1 MSYNVRRILA
11 IVFIIIIAFGWV
23 VTVKGIG
30 PMTPIKDRMNLGLD
44 IKGGVYVVLEAD
56 KDELAKYSTDEDK
69 RTVMEQTQAVIERRV
84 NELGLSEPT
93 VTIEGENRIRV
104 ELPGATNAEE
114 AIEQIGKTA
123 QLTFILADGTE
134 VLDGSHV
141 KDAQIGQDEKSTG
154 YAVNLK
160 FDSEGATA
168 FGEATTKA
176 YNGEV
181 KSAIEGVGDG
191 AIAIILDNQ
200 IISAPNV
207 NEPILGGNCS
217 ITGDFTQEEATNLA
231 ALIRGGS
238 LPITLTEVTSS
249 VQSAKIGYN
258 ALEMSVYAGLIGLA
272 LILMLMLLVYRGL
285 GIAADLALLFYVVIV
300 VNIMSLMGMTLTLPG
315 IAGMIVAVGMAVD
328 ANVIIFSRIR
338 EELMAGRS
346 VRVASETGYKRA
358 LTSIIDSQVTTLIA
372 AVILYEVGTSSVKGF
387 AFTFMVGIIVSIFT
401 AVIITQLYVGLFAQ
415 SKSTAKPSFFGMRKD
430 GKPGMTFNGTIR
442 LIDKRKIFYC
452 ISICILVL
460 GLVFGV
466 AKGLNFG
473 IDFTGGTMIQMDM
486 GKQVKIADVEKAIDK
501 YDLDPEIIYSGD
513 GNKEI
518 VIRTT
523 KALENE
529 QRAQVIDSINE
540 AFGTSDKDVIAQELF
555 GGSIG
560 KELRNNALLAL
571 AIAAICMLIYI
582 RIRFRQWRFGAA
594 ALLGDLHDVLI
605 VVSFYAIF
613 QVTVNNPFIAGI
625 LTVVG
630 YSINDTIVIFDRIR
644 ENLRYMKRGT
654 LVETID
660 RSLSQT
666 LGRSLMTSITTIIV
680 MVPMLVMA
688 GESIREFVMPL
699 MVGILAGTYSSICM
713 CSPLYYEFST
723 MGKVSK
729 YERQIKLAKK
739 EAKKE
744 AREQKKQLAL
754 HPELAEETADDAKAT
769 ADAKAKKEAP
779 VKDVSDDVKP
789 ENRAE
794 DLKDKADR
802 AEEAAG
808 SAAEAGDEKAADGKP
823 VKKKDNGQRRSKRYV
838 KGNNRKQT
846 EIRDDDDT
854 FRL

>member
-11 IVFIIIIAFGWV
+11 VLFVIIIAFGWV

-56 KDELAKYSTDEDK
+56 KKELAKYSTEEDK

-104 ELPGATNAEE
+104 ELPGATNAQE

-134 VLDGSHV
+134 VLDGSSV
-141 KDAQIGQDEKSTG
+141 KDAQAGQDDKSTS
-154 YAVNLK
+154 YAVNLQ
-160 FDSEGATA
+160 FDSAGADA
-168 FGEATTKA
+168 FGKATTKA
-176 YNGEV
+176 FNGEV
-181 KSAIEGVGDG
+181 TSSIEGVGDG

-217 ITGDFTQEEATNLA
+217 ITGDFTQEEAQNLA

-272 LILMLMLLVYRGL
+272 LILLLMLIVYRGL
-285 GIAADLALLFYVVIV
+285 GIAADLALMFYVVIV
-300 VNIMSLMGMTLTLPG
+300 VNIMSLMGATLTLPG
-315 IAGMIVAVGMAVD
+315 IAGIIVAVGMAVD

-338 EELMAGRS
+338 EELAAGRS

-358 LTSIIDSQVTTLIA
+358 LTSIVDSQVTTLIA

-401 AVIITQLYVGLFAQ
+401 AVIVTQLYVGLFAQ
-415 SKSTAKPSFFGMRKD
+415 SRSTAKPSFFGMRKD
-430 GKPGMTFNGTIR
+430 GKPGMTFHGHLK
-442 LIDKRKIFYC
+442 LIDKRKIFYI
-452 ISICILVL
+452 ISAVILVVGL
-460 GLVFGV
+460 GSGIVR
-466 AKGLNFG
+466 GLNFG

-486 GKQVKIADVEKAIDK
+486 GKQVKIADVKNAIK
-501 YDLDPEIIYSGD
+501 EYKLDPEIIYSGE

-523 KALENE
+523 EALENE
-529 QRAQVIDSINE
+529 ERGKVIDTINE
-540 AFGTSDKDVIAQELF
+540 KFGTTDKDVVAQELF

-571 AIAAICMLIYI
+571 AIAAACMLIYI

-644 ENLRYMKRGT
+644 ENLKYMKRGT

-660 RSLSQT
+660 NSLSQT
-666 LGRSLMTSITTIIV
+666 LGRSLMTSATTILV

-688 GESIREFVMPL
+688 GDSIREFVMPL
-699 MVGILAGTYSSICM
+699 MVGILAGTYSSICV

-729 YERQIKLAKK
+729 YEKQIKLAKK
-739 EAKKE
+739 QARKDAKE
-744 AREQKKQLAL
+744 GQKAL
-754 HPELAEETADDAKAT
+754 GSSADDE
-769 ADAKAKKEAP
+769 ADAKAKDVPEE
-779 VKDVSDDVKP
+779 KDVKNAAESKP
-789 ENRAE
+789 E
-794 DLKDKADR
+794 
-802 AEEAAG
+802 
-808 SAAEAGDEKAADGKP
+808 
-823 VKKKDNGQRRSKRYV
+823 KKKEQNNQRRSKRYV
-838 KGNNRKQT
+838 KGSKKQT
-846 EIRDDDDT
+846 EVREEEDS